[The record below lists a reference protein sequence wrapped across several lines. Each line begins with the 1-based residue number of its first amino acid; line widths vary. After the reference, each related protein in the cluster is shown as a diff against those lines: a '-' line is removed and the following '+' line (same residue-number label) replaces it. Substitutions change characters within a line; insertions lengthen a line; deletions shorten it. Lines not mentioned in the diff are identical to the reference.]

1 MPLPYLEALCKRRRR
16 TLARLQE
23 RLALNYLVLVLDWL
37 AMGEKLVD
45 VSCIGLGSPL
55 NSKQWEVVRRLAPLV
70 RQWVDHEEVDSA
82 AMGRSAAKM
91 ETVEDAISALEEAF
105 IQPAREL
112 RNYLGKTM
120 PGPQRDWGQV
130 GHPGEVVGRVD
141 TQIEHV
147 AKDVE
152 PHRYFF
158 HDEPS
163 FDAQK
168 FLDDENRAKYLSPFA
183 FAKQMDADS
192 SELPSV
198 KVRGSRN
205 NKMKLL
211 EKLDASKRLKLLPA
225 GQIARGFENGLFS
238 IPKDSEKDRMVLDAR
253 RPNSREEAE
262 KRWIQSLG
270 AVSQL
275 SHVFLSSS
283 EVLLLH
289 AEDLRDFYHA
299 FQVSEQRTAR
309 NALKMLVR
317 PSQVE
322 HLSCF
327 EDKMRQEALLV
338 PCLATLA
345 MGDLNAVA
353 FGQTSHLAVILRTQ
367 ELKVADFL
375 GLKMRPSRKRVRAGL
390 MIDDFVIF
398 ETIKKEELEEL
409 RGKPSPG
416 AEVVA
421 KIRTAYDDV
430 GLPRHS
436 GKAVEQAL
444 KGECWGMEIDGSAGV
459 VRPSLKR
466 VIPLSNIILQL
477 VQLGKASV
485 GLLEL
490 VAGALCSVFQVRRR
504 LMASLHEI
512 YAAQRGRDRRDV
524 VAMSSQLKDEL
535 MMSLA
540 LMMVSVIDMR
550 LEPGE
555 WLVATDASST
565 TEAGVACRVGK
576 QRMQEFQRYALQKG
590 LWNRLVSPT
599 RAYLRERAELGEDE
613 ELPEELE
620 YNMPPL
626 WQEIVE
632 TQAFEPFGKPEV
644 KKKREHIN
652 LKEISAS
659 LKAETRYGRQWPSS
673 YFVNLQDSQVSL
685 AALVKGRSSSWS
697 INQKLRKS
705 IPNHLGFNT
714 RPFYGFVRSKYNPG
728 DDPTRRVPLRAPAKE
743 EPTWWEPIGQGN
755 FSEFD
760 QFLERVG
767 ARVEDMAGLPPEEEL
782 LETWDFDFRTNKQLK
797 AERGKR
803 MGSSRRF
810 CETEEAV
817 KDPEEDRRA
826 EAAEEAAGEAA
837 GVEENATAAG
847 DEGEVGGVTED
858 AKLAEAESSE
868 AAGKAGDDDA
878 GKDEAERKIEA
889 EGARQRLCA
898 EQEADRADRRKTG
911 GGRVAELDE
920 QAKKDHRKDE
930 QWQQIKEELLQFP
943 EDQFVYGKQCPNLAA
958 ALAAGPGLLDLFS
971 GARGFAR
978 SFVRRGAPWAFCW
991 DLRHSLREDLLS
1003 PCNQRTLLSLLRR
1016 GSFLAMAA
1024 GPVCASFSTAITPA
1038 WRTKEYPG
1046 GIPGLREDQLL
1057 KISMGHAQLRFVL
1070 QLCQECLKRGV
1081 HFWIENPDSS
1091 WFWKQPGALSWEK
1104 ILASG
1109 RVLDYRTDQCAHGTP
1124 WRKRTKFRT
1133 TCHLGGQRQMCQC
1146 TKPHRL
1152 LRGRCKEAGMNWTKV
1167 AESYPR
1173 QLCEV
1178 LACAMARDCGL
1189 VGNKRPVNVAAI
1201 AKITNSRIG
1210 EAANPGPRGGFRI
1223 REKSLDEFQL
1233 LEPQT
1238 IELRSKLW
1246 MRFRQWVEEQ
1256 FGCGS
1261 LEGFLA
1267 VPIFV
1272 AQVVRAYGY
1281 AQYNSGA
1288 PLHYYRQLLAHLQK
1302 ELPLTK
1308 PFLSSSWSLVSQW
1321 ELAEPV
1327 QHRTPIP
1334 EPLLRAAACL
1344 ALAWGWPSFAATLM
1358 AGFYGI
1364 CRIGEVLRASR
1375 RELLT
1380 PEDLLSEE
1388 QVVYLRILSPKSR
1401 NRGPRVQY
1409 TKIEDEVAV
1418 RLIQTV
1424 WQKLHARQQLV
1435 VISAASFRRR
1445 WDAIMEKLGVEQ
1457 HHRLTPGSLRGGG
1470 AIAAHRRG
1478 TPISDLLWRMRI
1490 QHQRTLAFYL
1500 QETTAVS
1507 LLPMLPPHCRD
1518 NILCLQR
1525 LLPIYVDFWKS
1536 RRTTPI
1542 VSSAHGFSWL
1552 AA

>member
-1 MPLPYLEALCKRRRR
+1 M
-16 TLARLQE
+16 
-23 RLALNYLVLVLDWL
+23 
-37 AMGEKLVD
+37 
-45 VSCIGLGSPL
+45 
-55 NSKQWEVVRRLAPLV
+55 
-70 RQWVDHEEVDSA
+70 
-82 AMGRSAAKM
+82 
-91 ETVEDAISALEEAF
+91 
-105 IQPAREL
+105 
-112 RNYLGKTM
+112 
-120 PGPQRDWGQV
+120 
-130 GHPGEVVGRVD
+130 
-141 TQIEHV
+141 
-147 AKDVE
+147 
-152 PHRYFF
+152 
-158 HDEPS
+158 
-163 FDAQK
+163 
-168 FLDDENRAKYLSPFA
+168 
-183 FAKQMDADS
+183 
-192 SELPSV
+192 
-198 KVRGSRN
+198 
-205 NKMKLL
+205 
-211 EKLDASKRLKLLPA
+211 
-225 GQIARGFENGLFS
+225 
-238 IPKDSEKDRMVLDAR
+238 
-253 RPNSREEAE
+253 
-262 KRWIQSLG
+262 
-270 AVSQL
+270 
-275 SHVFLSSS
+275 
-283 EVLLLH
+283 
-289 AEDLRDFYHA
+289 
-299 FQVSEQRTAR
+299 
-309 NALKMLVR
+309 
-317 PSQVE
+317 
-322 HLSCF
+322 
-327 EDKMRQEALLV
+327 
-338 PCLATLA
+338 
-345 MGDLNAVA
+345 
-353 FGQTSHLAVILRTQ
+353 ILRTQ

-620 YNMPPL
+620 YNMHPL

-705 IPNHLGFNT
+705 IPNHLGFNA

-1334 EPLLRAAACL
+1334 EPLLRAAACCL